1 MRIGLPRA
9 LLFHYY
15 RPFWQELFTALGH
28 QVVISPPTNQQI
40 INAGVRI
47 SVPEICVPIKI
58 MNGHLQQ
65 LLLSDVDYVFLP
77 RMVSIQ
83 PGQFFCPKFMGLP
96 EIARFSIPGAADR
109 MLTCDITAP
118 DEDIARPQLY
128 YTIGQTLGHS
138 EPEVRAAVQQ
148 AGNTWRRF
156 RAYCL
161 AGADAKTAAEAALS
175 GTSPD
180 LHADDNTDIHL
191 GLLGYVYNLY
201 DDWLSMELLSKLRTL
216 GVRVSTFEMLTDET
230 IRQNLRHLDKSMF
243 WTFSDKLLGAG
254 YAFYCDRAIDG
265 LIHLTAFGCGPD
277 SMLGKVLELE
287 SESFSK
293 PFMTLRIDEHTGESH
308 LLTRLE
314 AFVDMLRMKKRQT
327 SLGQAASQN

>member
-40 INAGVRI
+40 LNAGVRV

-65 LLLSDVDYVFLP
+65 LLSSDDVDYVFLP

-96 EIARFSIPGAADR
+96 EIARFSIPGAADKL
-109 MLTCDITAP
+109 LTCDISAP
-118 DEDIARPQLY
+118 DEDIARPELY
-128 YTIGQTLGHS
+128 YPVGRRLGQAES
-138 EPEVRAAVQQ
+138 EVRRAVQQ
-148 AGNTWRRF
+148 AGQIWRRF
-156 RAYCL
+156 RAHCL
-161 AGADAKTAAEAALS
+161 AGSDANAAAEAALA
-175 GTSPD
+175 GHP
-180 LHADDNTDIHL
+180 LAEQPQNGAADIHL
-191 GLLGYVYNLY
+191 GLIGYVYNVY
-201 DDWLSMELLSKLRTL
+201 DDWLSMELVGKLRAL
-216 GVRVSTFEMLTDET
+216 GVQVSTFEMLPDET
-230 IRQNLRHLDKSMF
+230 IKRNLQHLDKSMF

-254 YAFYCDRAIDG
+254 YAFYHDDTIDG

-287 SESFSK
+287 SGRLNK

-327 SLGQAASQN
+327 SLAQD

>member
-15 RPFWQELFTALGH
+15 RPFWQELFIALGH

-40 INAGVRI
+40 INAGVRV

-65 LLLSDVDYVFLP
+65 LLSSDVDYVFLP

-96 EIARFSIPGAADR
+96 EIARFSIPGATDKL
-109 MLTCDITAP
+109 LTCDISAP
-118 DEDIARPQLY
+118 DEDIARPELY
-128 YTIGQTLGHS
+128 YPVGQQLGQS
-138 EPEVRAAVQQ
+138 ESEVRRAVRK
-148 AGNTWRRF
+148 AGETWRRF
-156 RAYCL
+156 RAHCL
-161 AGADAKTAAEAALS
+161 AGLDAATAAEAALS
-175 GTSPD
+175 GTVPSP
-180 LHADDNTDIHL
+180 HADGKTDIHL
-191 GLLGYVYNLY
+191 GLIGYVYNLY
-201 DDWLSMELLSKLRTL
+201 DDWLSMELVSKLRAL

-230 IRQNLRHLDKSMF
+230 IKRHLRHLDKSMF

-254 YAFYCDRAIDG
+254 YAFYHDRSVDG

-314 AFVDMLRMKKRQT
+314 AFVDMLRMKKRRT
-327 SLGQAASQN
+327 SPEHATSQD